1 MPAGSPRSPE
11 QPINRQSIAFLG
23 FGEAAKAFV
32 RGFDGAGSA
41 AVSAYDIKT
50 ETGGPQREAKLADY
64 AAEGVRG
71 CLSQAE
77 AFAGARVVFSMVTA
91 DEALSAARTA
101 AQHLDAGALYL
112 DCNSCAPQT
121 KQQAAATVEAAGARY
136 VDVAIM
142 APVHPLLHRTP
153 LLVSGPHVNAAL
165 AVAATLGMDAEDAKG
180 DVGRASSIKLVRSIM
195 MKGLEAL
202 AVECLLT
209 GRRLGV
215 DDVVLA
221 SLEQTYPGFGWD
233 RRTGQMLE
241 RVMVH
246 GVRRAAE
253 MDEAARMVDDLGLP
267 SGMASATAR
276 WQRQVG
282 RLGLNHH
289 ESTAN
294 DAPARARADAILAA
308 LARLPRNG

>member
-1 MPAGSPRSPE
+1 MAAGSPRSPD
-11 QPINRQSIAFLG
+11 QSIDRHAIAFLG
-23 FGEAAKAFV
+23 FGEAARAFV
-32 RGFDGAGSA
+32 RGFGGAGSA

-50 ETGGPQREAKLADY
+50 ESGEPQREAKLAEY

-71 CLSQAE
+71 CLSQAD
-77 AFAGARVVFSMVTA
+77 AFAGADVVFSMVTA

-101 AQHLDAGALYL
+101 APHLEAGALYF

-121 KQQAAATVEAAGARY
+121 KQQAAATVEAAGGRY

-153 LLVSGPHVNAAL
+153 VLVSGAHAAAAL
-165 AVAATLGMDAEDAKG
+165 GIAAVLGMEAEDAQG
-180 DVGRASSIKLVRSIM
+180 SVGRASSIKLVRSIM

-202 AVECLLT
+202 AVECLLA
-209 GRRLGV
+209 GRKLGV
-215 DDVVLA
+215 DDVVMA

-253 MDEAARMVDDLGLP
+253 MDEAARMVDGLGLP
-267 SGMASATAR
+267 CGMASATAR

-282 RLGLNHH
+282 TLGLNHH
-289 ESTAN
+289 ESTAD
-294 DAPARARADAILAA
+294 DAPARARADAILTA
-308 LARLPRNG
+308 LERQPRHC